1 MVESFIVFWKFS
13 KEEARREFCQNI
25 ATESELSLTPSA
37 LQDKMEH
44 ILHILESAVSSL
56 LIFQRLAKCKMK
68 CWSTYPRE
76 SFIEIPQFIESL
88 EEKTKPLIFEQI
100 VFEDLSA
107 LALTGIP
114 IRLNLENQ

>member
-1 MVESFIVFWKFS
+1 MLV
-13 KEEARREFCQNI
+13 
-25 ATESELSLTPSA
+25 
-37 LQDKMEH
+37 
-44 ILHILESAVSSL
+44 
-56 LIFQRLAKCKMK
+56 
-68 CWSTYPRE
+68 RE
-76 SFIEIPQFIESL
+76 SFIEIPQFIETF